1 MWRRERQLSHHF
13 FVEINESPRLPFIH
27 PFALIS
33 VLSALA
39 KHRHRSALSG
49 IILLTLT
56 TCYSAHL
63 HAIYSKANSSFSI
76 KPAIVVWFK
85 QAG

>member
-1 MWRRERQLSHHF
+1 MEEGEAIKPPFFRRNKRE
-13 FVEINESPRLPFIH
+13 PRLPFIH

-39 KHRHRSALSG
+39 KYRHRSGLSG